1 MTRIK
6 ENQSS
11 ALFIRLIRPI
21 RGSFFVLFACLTATA
36 VAQDKLPEPG
46 PAGDIRICLTDN
58 PIDGSIVFTTALET
72 NVHAVGEEKS
82 QHKVPAKADLRIDRQ
97 KGGWFVAG
105 KKLNGDVIELRPAS
119 SPGLWVENRFYRGV
133 LRLVPF
139 DNRRFWIVNVLPLE
153 HYLCSVIDGEIPGAF
168 HNEARKAQAVAARTY
183 ALRRREQNAG
193 KEFDVYASPTR
204 DQNYHGFQYR
214 DLRGRALAG
223 ESAKSRLAVRET
235 AGQVLMRDGK
245 LARTYY
251 SACCG
256 GVTSAGTTTFPEAT
270 DMPSVECGHCQDCP
284 RYRWSAT
291 LGKQEL
297 STAVRKAVGRNA
309 PKAFEAATVEVQ
321 KPDDRERLPDLIAT
335 VRAGKKLT
343 IDTRSFRSALLRADL
358 FSVWFSL
365 HQDGDRWRVEGIGH
379 GHGVGLCQWGANG
392 FAKEG
397 KTFAEILTYYYPRT
411 EVRPF
416 DDREK

>member
-6 ENQSS
+6 EEQCN
-11 ALFIRLIRPI
+11 ALRIRFIRAI
-21 RGSFFVLFACLTATA
+21 RGSLFVLLAGSAATA
-36 VAQDKLPEPG
+36 AAQDKLPDPG
-46 PAGDIRICLTDN
+46 LAGDIRVCLTDN
-58 PIDGSIVFTTALET
+58 PIDGSIVITTALET

-97 KGGWFVAG
+97 KGSWSIAG
-105 KKLNGDVIELRPAS
+105 KKLTGDAIELHPAA
-119 SPGLWVENRFYRGV
+119 SPGLWVDNRFYRGV

-183 ALRRREQNAG
+183 ALRRGEQNAG

-204 DQNYHGFQYR
+204 DQNYHGYQYR
-214 DLRGRALAG
+214 DSKGRALAG

-235 AGQVLMRDGK
+235 AGQVLLRDGK

-256 GVTSAGTTTFPEAT
+256 GVTSAGTTTFPDAT
-270 DMPSVECGHCQDCP
+270 DMLSVECGHCQDCP
-284 RYRWSAT
+284 RYRWSTIVA
-291 LGKQEL
+291 KSEL
-297 STAVRKAVGRNA
+297 STAVRKAVGKNA
-309 PKAFEAATVEVQ
+309 PRMFEAETVEVTH
-321 KPDDRERLPDLIAT
+321 PDDRTRLPELVAKDKADKSLS
-335 VRAGKKLT
+335 
-343 IDTRSFRSALLRADL
+343 IDTRSFRSALPRTDL
-358 FSVWFSL
+358 FSVWFSIRP
-365 HQDGDRWRVEGIGH
+365 DGEHWRLDGKGH
-379 GHGVGLCQWGANG
+379 GHGVGLCQWGTDG

-397 KTFAEILTYYYPRT
+397 KAFDEILRHYYPGA
-411 EVRPF
+411 EVATYKP
-416 DDREK
+416 